1 VLSQRNLSELND
13 DRYSEDSELQETP
26 LPETLRH
33 KWQLKPM
40 KIPVACVPATG

>member
-1 VLSQRNLSELND
+1 LSQRNLSELND

-40 KIPVACVPATG
+40 KIPVACVPAIG